1 MDLIGAAYLTNPS
14 DRQAAAT
21 TMAQVVELESS
32 LDKLASDLSEGFTE
46 VLKVHAAWLRLSLGG
61 AIEFSGNVIKD
72 QGRDSQMLMAMG
84 NLPERDLLSKQT
96 FLEWLVRNEFIWE
109 DFDVQQ
115 ELERIGEDVKLKKV
129 TNIIAEPA

>member
-1 MDLIGAAYLTNPS
+1 
-14 DRQAAAT
+14 
-21 TMAQVVELESS
+21 MAQVVELESS